1 MKPDQ
6 MDPPQLP
13 VKCKLTLL
21 YAFSFVTA
29 ALLAVASLAG
39 LLYPKSIYP
48 DQDLLQS
55 FNPSDVVHLVIG
67 LPSLL
72 AAIWLSRNG
81 KLPGL
86 LFWPGALFYI
96 FYTNIVYVL
105 SMPLNWALL
114 SHLALVILS
123 AYTMIALLASIDAAT
138 VQKLLTGV
146 VPARRQG
153 CANRPGS
160 SAVCCCGGGRH
171 SAM

>member
-81 KLPGL
+81 
-86 LFWPGALFYI
+86 
-96 FYTNIVYVL
+96 
-105 SMPLNWALL
+105 
-114 SHLALVILS
+114 
-123 AYTMIALLASIDAAT
+123 
-138 VQKLLTGV
+138 
-146 VPARRQG
+146 
-153 CANRPGS
+153 
-160 SAVCCCGGGRH
+160 
-171 SAM
+171 